1 MKPRRTDDDR
11 PAHCRRRSRRS
22 GCEGHG
28 GPVRRLV
35 LAWFARRGSAK
46 TLHLLW
52 TTTFA
57 VLLVLP
63 VPSLLAPSWDLP
75 ILPARTTAIERHLPD
90 RTASEPSATAIRR
103 TSGRQPN
110 SVAPVPTG
118 YLPFP
123 PRADGSIPLT
133 PAAAVFL
140 IWALGA
146 GLGLA
151 SLGAAALRFRKLAR
165 GRPRFVIRTGYG
177 RQICSAAGR
186 TCALTPESCPVPR
199 FPHP

>member
-1 MKPRRTDDDR
+1 MTGLPIAAAGAIGLVAKSTVVLSV
-11 PAHCRRRSRRS
+11 A
-22 GCEGHG
+22 
-28 GPVRRLV
+28 LV

-75 ILPARTTAIERHLPD
+75 ILPARTTAIEYHLPEE
-90 RTASEPSATAIRR
+90 TASEPSATANLP

-110 SVAPVPTG
+110 SVAPVPTK

-123 PRADGSIPLT
+123 SRADGSVRMTL
-133 PAAAVFL
+133 AASVFL
-140 IWALGA
+140 IWALGC
-146 GLGLA
+146 GVGLA
-151 SLGAAALRFRKLAR
+151 SLGVAALRFRKLVRRATPIRDPDWIRSMDMLRHRTRVR
-165 GRPRFVIRTGYG
+165 G
-177 RQICSAAGR
+177 
-186 TCALTPESCPVPR
+186 
-199 FPHP
+199 